1 MTKNKPNKN
10 REEGLMGLG
19 GFLGGL
25 GTLID
30 KLGEL
35 AEHGEELHKAGEFR
49 SSDPEGKVR
58 GVYGFSVKVGLGDQ
72 ETKIEPF
79 GNIHKDRQT
88 GKTVV
93 DEIREPLVDIFE
105 EEDHVLVVAEL
116 PGIGEEDVQVE
127 LADDILTLSAGHGD
141 KKYRKEVLLPQ
152 AFSADKMSRNCR
164 NGVVEIKFTR

>member
-1 MTKNKPNKN
+1 MSKKKPNKN
-10 REEGLMGLG
+10 AEEGLMGLG

-25 GTLID
+25 GTLIE
-30 KLGEL
+30 KLGEM
-35 AEHGEELHKAGEFR
+35 AEHGDELHKTGEIR
-49 SSDPEGKVR
+49 SSDPDGKVR

-79 GNIHKDRQT
+79 GNIHKDKQT

-93 DEIREPLVDIFE
+93 DEIREPLVDVFE
-105 EEDHVLVVAEL
+105 EQDHVLVVAEL
-116 PGIGEEDVQVE
+116 PGIGEEDVHVE
-127 LADDILTLSAGHGD
+127 LEDDIVTLFAEHGD

-152 AFSADKMSRNCR
+152 AFSADKMSRSCR